1 MKPVEIEI
9 LMRDGLTPGL
19 KKAGQS
25 VRDLASGAKAAH
37 EEAKASLQAQ
47 KQHVASLEGEVVKL
61 EKAFKNA
68 APGTEWF
75 EARNRLAS
83 VKAELVEE
91 RDALEG
97 LIAREREL
105 GEAAAAGHDEAA
117 GAAQGHDTILVK
129 LLGGQEKYKTI
140 MEDRKSVV

>member
-1 MKPVEIEI
+1 M
-9 LMRDGLTPGL
+9 
-19 KKAGQS
+19 
-25 VRDLASGAKAAH
+25 
-37 EEAKASLQAQ
+37 
-47 KQHVASLEGEVVKL
+47 ASLEGEVVKL

-105 GEAAAAGHDEAA
+105 GEAAAAGHDEPPERHR
-117 GAAQGHDTILVK
+117 GMTPYLSNSWG
-129 LLGGQEKYKTI
+129 
-140 MEDRKSVV
+140 DRKSTKP